1 MNSAAAQRTFPRY
14 DPVHLVGVVTRLDE
28 QGYVVD
34 CDGRDWSCT
43 RAASCL
49 LAPGVGD
56 TVLISGP
63 DSSRVFLIAVIT
75 QADASSARI
84 ELRGD
89 VTIASL
95 DGDLTLQGS
104 GNTRLAGGAQVRI
117 EAPAFGLQADD
128 ADCRVGHMRYAGAD
142 VKASVGI
149 LRLVGKVCETAVDRL
164 VQLSRNLVRITEE
177 SEHVRARVLD
187 SQASQSARLHSPY
200 TVVTGEELVKVDAK
214 QIHVG

>member
-1 MNSAAAQRTFPRY
+1 MNTAAARTYPRY
-14 DPVHLVGVVTRLDE
+14 DPVHLIGVVTHGDG

-34 CDGRDWSCT
+34 CDGRDWSCA

-49 LAPGVGD
+49 LAPSVGD

-63 DSSRVFLIAVIT
+63 DNSRVYLIAVIA
-75 QADASSARI
+75 QADPASARI
-84 ELRGD
+84 ELNGD
-89 VTIASL
+89 VVIASL
-95 DGDLTLQGS
+95 DGDLTLQSAGRTQLS
-104 GNTRLAGGAQVRI
+104 GDTHVQIQSA
-117 EAPAFGLQADD
+117 AFGLRASD
-128 ADCRVGHMRYAGAD
+128 ADCRVDRMRYAGAE
-142 VKASVGI
+142 VKGSVGI
-149 LRLVGKVCETAVDRL
+149 LRLVGKVYETAVDRL
-164 VQLSRNLVRITEE
+164 VQLSRNVVRITEE